1 MPSISQRGQY
11 TPASPIRKLVP
22 FATRAKNR
30 GVKVYHLNIGQPD
43 IVTPDIG
50 WNAIKEADMK
60 VLEYSHS
67 AGMESYRLKL
77 VEFYTRYG
85 IQLTHNDIIVTNGG
99 SEALMFGMMACLD
112 SGDEIIVPEPFYAN
126 YNGFAQ
132 SLGINIRPITS
143 TIEDGFALPPI
154 ESFEALI
161 TPHTKA
167 ILICNPANPTGYLYS
182 PAELEALGEMV
193 KKYDLYLFSD
203 EVYRDFCYDG
213 RKHLSVLAIPGLE
226 EHTIMFDSISKRYSA
241 CGARIGLMVTR
252 NKAVLETAMK
262 FAQARLSPSTLGQI
276 MGEAFIDADMDY
288 LDQVRIEYDKRRQ
301 LVLARLRAMEGVIA
315 PTPNGAFYLLAQLPV
330 DDTDNFCQWLLESFQ
345 LDGETVMLAPGS
357 GFYATLGFGKQEVRI
372 AYVLNEVDLN
382 KALDCLEEALKLYP
396 GRTINNNQL
405 TTHR

>member
-50 WNAIKEADMK
+50 WNAVKETDMK

-301 LVLARLRAMEGVIA
+301 LVLGRLRAMEGVVA

-330 DDTDNFCQWLLESFQ
+330 DDTDNFCQWLLQSFQ
-345 LDGETVMLAPGS
+345 LNGETVMLAPGS

-372 AYVLNEVDLN
+372 AYVLNEADLN
-382 KALDCLEEALKLYP
+382 KALDCLEEALKIYP

>member
-112 SGDEIIVPEPFYAN
+112 AGDEIIVPEPFYAN

-143 TIEDGFALPPI
+143 SIEDGFALPPI

-330 DDTDNFCQWLLESFQ
+330 DDTDNFCQWLLQSFQ

-405 TTHR
+405 ANHR

>member
-301 LVLARLRAMEGVIA
+301 LVLARLRAMEGVVA

-330 DDTDNFCQWLLESFQ
+330 DDTDNFCQWLLQSFQ

-372 AYVLNEVDLN
+372 AYVLNEADLN
-382 KALDCLEEALKLYP
+382 KALDCLEEALKIYP

>member
-112 SGDEIIVPEPFYAN
+112 AGDEIIVPEPFYAN

-143 TIEDGFALPPI
+143 SIEDGFALPPI

-330 DDTDNFCQWLLESFQ
+330 DDTDNFCQWLLQSFQ

-382 KALDCLEEALKLYP
+382 KTLDCLEEALKLYP

-405 TTHR
+405 ANHR

>member
-1 MPSISQRGQY
+1 M
-11 TPASPIRKLVP
+11 
-22 FATRAKNR
+22 
-30 GVKVYHLNIGQPD
+30 NIGQPD

-112 SGDEIIVPEPFYAN
+112 AGDEIIVPEPFYAN

-143 TIEDGFALPPI
+143 SIEDGFALPPI

-182 PAELEALGEMV
+182 AAELEALGEMV

-301 LVLARLRAMEGVIA
+301 LVLARLRAMEGVVA

-330 DDTDNFCQWLLESFQ
+330 DDTDNFCQWLLQSFQ

-405 TTHR
+405 TNHR

>member
-50 WNAIKEADMK
+50 WNAVKEANIE

-99 SEALMFGMMACLD
+99 SEALMFAMMACLD
-112 SGDEIIVPEPFYAN
+112 AGDEIIVPEPFYAN

-143 TIEDGFALPPI
+143 SIEDGFALPPI

-226 EHTIMFDSISKRYSA
+226 EHTIMIDSISKRYSA

-357 GFYATLGFGKQEVRI
+357 GFYATLGLGLQEVRI
-372 AYVLNEVDLN
+372 AYVLNEADLN

-405 TTHR
+405 ANHR

>member
-112 SGDEIIVPEPFYAN
+112 AGDEIIVPEPFYAN

-143 TIEDGFALPPI
+143 SIEDGFALPPI

-252 NKAVLETAMK
+252 NKGVLETAMK

-330 DDTDNFCQWLLESFQ
+330 DDTDNFCQWLLQSFQ

-405 TTHR
+405 ANHR

>member
-112 SGDEIIVPEPFYAN
+112 AGDEIIVPEPFYAN

-143 TIEDGFALPPI
+143 SIEDGFALPPI

-330 DDTDNFCQWLLESFQ
+330 DDTDTFCQWLLQSFQ
-345 LDGETVMLAPGS
+345 LNGETVMLAPGS

-405 TTHR
+405 ANHR

>member
-112 SGDEIIVPEPFYAN
+112 AGDEIIVPEPFYAN

-143 TIEDGFALPPI
+143 SIEDGFALPPI

-301 LVLARLRAMEGVIA
+301 LVVARLRAMEGVIA

-330 DDTDNFCQWLLESFQ
+330 DDTDNFCQWLLQSFQ
-345 LDGETVMLAPGS
+345 LNGETVMLAPGS

-382 KALDCLEEALKLYP
+382 KALDCLEEALKIYP

-405 TTHR
+405 ANHR